1 MQVGISLSAS
11 VGSTKEWLAPVSMSA
26 LTSRSSNS
34 PDCGL
39 STAGSV
45 TVFKIKLSV
54 ALEQGFKEFT
64 KTTNLE
70 SSMQSSRP
78 QVSEQRC
85 PTPLPHCGC
94 WRSVSIC
101 LEPSGPSQFERDPLF
116 LPDRL
121 FCLPLL
127 SFLASQRRRSKSA
140 QLFGFGSTPSA
151 TAWGH

>member
-1 MQVGISLSAS
+1 MQGGSRLTAS
-11 VGSTKEWLAPVSMSA
+11 GGSTKEWLATVSRSA
-26 LTSRSSNS
+26 WNSRSSNS

-54 ALEQGFKEFT
+54 ALAQGVREFT

-85 PTPLPHCGC
+85 PTPSPQCDC
-94 WRSVSIC
+94 WRSVSVC
-101 LEPSGPSQFERDPLF
+101 LEPSGPSQFDPYPLF
-116 LPDRL
+116 LPDRWP
-121 FCLPLL
+121 CLPFL
-127 SFLASQRRRSKSA
+127 SGLAQRRRSKSA
-140 QLFGFGSTPSA
+140 QLPSSGLTPSA